1 MKVKYFCKFEFGGL
15 LILNKGELPMQ
26 QKDIINKNKKYWIEN
41 ADLWFGTT
49 ALPEYG
55 VKFVTEDD
63 LHFFKDVSGKK
74 VLEICCGSG
83 HSLKYLADRGAAELW
98 GVDFSQS
105 QLENAEA
112 YLRENGYTAKLICS
126 PMEADLDI
134 PKDHFD
140 YVYSIYGI
148 GWTTDLQGTFNK
160 IASFLKKDGIFIF
173 SWHHPLN
180 YCVAWSCSQRKDVIE
195 NDQLVFSKSYFDESY
210 FTMPVD
216 GSEIVLCNRKISTYI
231 NALAKAGFLV
241 EQMVEQNDRQTMESN
256 DDNSDKTKKAKM
268 IPISVCFKA
277 RKL

>member
-1 MKVKYFCKFEFGGL
+1 
-15 LILNKGELPMQ
+15 MQ
-26 QKDIINKNKKYWIEN
+26 PKEIINNNKKYWNEN

-49 ALPEYG
+49 ALPTYG
-55 VKFVTEDD
+55 VKFVSEDD

-83 HSLKYLADRGAAELW
+83 HSLKYLADRNAAELW
-98 GVDFSQS
+98 GVDLSHK
-105 QLENAEA
+105 QLENAET
-112 YLRENGYTAKLICS
+112 YLWKSGYTAKLICS
-126 PMEADLDI
+126 PMEADFDV
-134 PKDHFD
+134 PKDYFD

-173 SWHHPLN
+173 SWHHTLN
-180 YCVAWSCSQRKDVIE
+180 YCVAWSCNQRQDVIE
-195 NDQLVFSKSYFDESY
+195 NDQLVFNKSYFDESY

-216 GSEIVLCNRKISTYI
+216 GSKIILCNRKISTYI
-231 NALAKAGFLV
+231 NALAKAGFAV
-241 EQMVEQNDRQTMESN
+241 EEMIEQNDQQTMESV
-256 DDNSDKTKKAKM
+256 DDNSEKTRKAKM